1 MHAYETILSKQ
12 EKKWILER
20 RVTRLSDNRE
30 VQIYPMGAERYLS
43 SALMGNQK
51 CRYNIRSDV
60 EGKNVLVIPGHGNSS
75 FLMAQAGA
83 KSVTVYDK
91 DPVTIAWMKAF
102 KKYYH
107 YREYDAQG
115 KSLASIGEL
124 FTSLT
129 YWYPALINIPGVKLI
144 HFLLWIGHPN
154 SLRRTYIHYMVAL
167 VQKAIQMKRK
177 EDFEFDKK
185 IQFHVGTVDEISIIQ
200 EKQSF
205 HTVFIPYLLG
215 VENGIENEKE
225 IVQFLKKLIEI
236 IPNGRIIVS
245 PSKDVKDFYFF
256 GKRYFVT
263 TEYTNIYD
271 IPGLKEYLLEND
283 EHWFRSQGLA
293 VFGQQQTRCI

>member
-1 MHAYETILSKQ
+1 MI
-12 EKKWILER
+12 
-20 RVTRLSDNRE
+20 
-30 VQIYPMGAERYLS
+30 
-43 SALMGNQK
+43 
-51 CRYNIRSDV
+51 
-60 EGKNVLVIPGHGNSS
+60 
-75 FLMAQAGA
+75 
-83 KSVTVYDK
+83 
-91 DPVTIAWMKAF
+91 
-102 KKYYH
+102 
-107 YREYDAQG
+107 
-115 KSLASIGEL
+115 
-124 FTSLT
+124 
-129 YWYPALINIPGVKLI
+129 
-144 HFLLWIGHPN
+144 
-154 SLRRTYIHYMVAL
+154 
-167 VQKAIQMKRK
+167 
-177 EDFEFDKK
+177 KK

-236 IPNGRIIVS
+236 IPDGRIIVS
-245 PSKDVKDFYFF
+245 PSKDVKDFHFF